1 MTTETQVVVQQES
14 TMALSDEQR
23 KAQKIEQFSRFS
35 SLNPQW
41 SREFVFFFF
50 FINGVSIFNFKL
62 KKNSVLEHSNWDI
75 DAAQRNFLDHK
86 VISLFYY

>member
-1 MTTETQVVVQQES
+1 MTTGTQVVVQQES

-50 FINGVSIFNFKL
+50 FINEVYIFNFRL
-62 KKNSVLEHSNWDI
+62 KKIV
-75 DAAQRNFLDHK
+75 FLNTQIGILMLRS
-86 VISLFYY
+86 VIS